1 MERARLKSRR
11 LRTAMALAALATVAA
26 AISLV
31 WPQFSGDV
39 GSAAMKAGL
48 EPAAAPGGP
57 FSLLD
62 HTGKRVSD
70 QTFRGSFLLIFF
82 GYTYCPDF
90 CPTTLQAIALA
101 MDTLGGKSARIR
113 PLFITIDPERD
124 TPEALASYV
133 GAFGHRIVGLTGTPE
148 EIRKVANEYRVYFAK
163 SRTGRPGDGD
173 TSHYT
178 VDHSA
183 FTYLMGPDGKYLTH
197 FAYGVPPQTMAK
209 AIRQYIDNWK

>member
-1 MERARLKSRR
+1 MERARLKARG
-11 LRTAMALAALATVAA
+11 LRTAIALATLVIVAA
-26 AISLV
+26 AISLT
-31 WPQFSGDV
+31 WPRFYGNV
-39 GSAAMKAGL
+39 GSATMQAGF

-57 FSLLD
+57 FSLVD
-62 HTGKRVSD
+62 HNGKRVSD
-70 QTFRGSFLLIFF
+70 QTFRGRFLLVFF

-90 CPTTLQAIALA
+90 CPTTLQGIAIT
-101 MDTLGGKSARIR
+101 MDMLGEKATRVR
-113 PLFITIDPERD
+113 PLFITVDPERD
-124 TPEALASYV
+124 TPESMANYV
-133 GAFGHRIVGLTGTPE
+133 GAFKHGIVGLTGTPE
-148 EIRKVANEYRVYFAK
+148 EIGKVADEYRVYFAK